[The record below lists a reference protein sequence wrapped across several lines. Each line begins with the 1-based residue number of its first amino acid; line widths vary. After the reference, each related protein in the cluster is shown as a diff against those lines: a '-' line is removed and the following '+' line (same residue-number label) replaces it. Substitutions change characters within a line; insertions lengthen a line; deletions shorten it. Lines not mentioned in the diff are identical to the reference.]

1 MPLTRRQPT
10 PLMGFRSLQHMP
22 AERIHWSRALPRP
35 LRSAFRVWLPSWRF
49 APLTAWPGLFHP
61 DSARGIRPF
70 GAFSSHEV
78 AIAFPRPLN
87 PHAVSPARSPTG
99 EPAGR
104 NAEHRLPGF
113 HPRESP
119 WLANGCLAR
128 GELDAPLG
136 FPLPGHCHRTLCRAS
151 TRTPLT
157 RLAECSS
164 ANCSTT
170 RALGSRSAS
179 DWPDLA
185 TSASQRERPN
195 SPLRVFVPIDSR
207 RWRRSR
213 PWLMNSPRR

>member
-1 MPLTRRQPT
+1 
-10 PLMGFRSLQHMP
+10 
-22 AERIHWSRALPRP
+22 LPRP

-70 GAFSSHEV
+70 GAFSSRKV
-78 AIAFPRPLN
+78 AAAFPRPLN
-87 PHAVSPARSPTG
+87 PHAVSAARSPTG

-113 HPRESP
+113 DPCENP
-119 WLANGCLAR
+119 WPVIGCLAR
-128 GELDAPLG
+128 DELDAPLG
-136 FPLPGHCHRTLCRAS
+136 FPLPRRCHRTHCRAS
-151 TRTPLT
+151 TQTPLT

-185 TSASQRERPN
+185 TSASQRGRPN
-195 SPLRVFVPIDSR
+195 SPPRVSVPIDSR
-207 RWRRSR
+207 R
-213 PWLMNSPRR
+213 